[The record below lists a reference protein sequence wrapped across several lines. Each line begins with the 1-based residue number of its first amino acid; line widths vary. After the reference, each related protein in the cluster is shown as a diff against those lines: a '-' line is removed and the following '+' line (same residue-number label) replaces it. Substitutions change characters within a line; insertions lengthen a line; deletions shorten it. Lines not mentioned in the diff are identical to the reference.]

1 MARGRKAVTWA
12 GAMDARNEDERQWR
26 EGERGWG
33 GSHKITRGWKPGMR
47 TRDSGERAKEGGV
60 VVIRL

>member
-1 MARGRKAVTWA
+1 MARGRKTVTWA
-12 GAMDARNEDERQWR
+12 GAMDAKNEDERQWR
-26 EGERGWG
+26 EGARQCHGQELW
-33 GSHKITRGWKPGMR
+33 TPGMR

>member
-1 MARGRKAVTWA
+1 M
-12 GAMDARNEDERQWR
+12 GASDESVEVRNEGASQWR
-26 EGERGWG
+26 EGARQCHGQELW
-33 GSHKITRGWKPGMR
+33 TPGMR